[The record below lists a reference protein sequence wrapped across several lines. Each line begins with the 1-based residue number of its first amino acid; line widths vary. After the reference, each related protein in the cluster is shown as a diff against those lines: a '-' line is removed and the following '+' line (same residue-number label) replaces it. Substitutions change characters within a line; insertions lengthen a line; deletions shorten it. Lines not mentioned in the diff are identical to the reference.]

1 MFRLDALTILRFH
14 EDDWEQCRFIS
25 CIGGRGGVVDLHVLH
40 VPVELVSKD
49 DEIIFK
55 GEAYS
60 YFCD

>member
-14 EDDWEQCRFIS
+14 EDDWEQCSFIS
-25 CIGGRGGVVDLHVLH
+25 CVRGGGMDLLS
-40 VPVELVSKD
+40 VELASKD

-60 YFCD
+60 FCD